1 MRIAGASSLNAPM
14 APETKR
20 LEDAARDF
28 EGLLIGQMLK
38 HARQT
43 SSGGWLGTGEDRSS
57 ETMMEVAEE
66 NLAQILAAQG
76 SFGIAQLMRTGA
88 NTPPD
93 PAQRATLTGE

>member
-1 MRIAGASSLNAPM
+1 MRIAGASFLNAPLV
-14 APETKR
+14 PEAKR

-38 HARQT
+38 HARQA
-43 SSGGWLGTGEDRSS
+43 SSGGWLGTGADGSS

-76 SFGIAQLMRTGA
+76 AFGIAQLMKSGV
-88 NTPPD
+88 NPPPD